1 MTNIYFLPQCQHIN
15 KRKGYGN
22 ISQGSLQEKLTLI
35 FNQIMYGDQ
44 SGEFS
49 CGHWEGQKMERSW
62 VSVFRWIS
70 TVV

>member
-15 KRKGYGN
+15 KRKGYEN
-22 ISQGSLQEKLTLI
+22 ISKGSLQEKLTLI

-49 CGHWEGQKMERSW
+49 CGH
-62 VSVFRWIS
+62 
-70 TVV
+70 

>member
-15 KRKGYGN
+15 KRKGYEN
-22 ISQGSLQEKLTLI
+22 MSKGSLQEKLTLI

-49 CGHWEGQKMERSW
+49 CGRWEGQKMERS
-62 VSVFRWIS
+62 
-70 TVV
+70 